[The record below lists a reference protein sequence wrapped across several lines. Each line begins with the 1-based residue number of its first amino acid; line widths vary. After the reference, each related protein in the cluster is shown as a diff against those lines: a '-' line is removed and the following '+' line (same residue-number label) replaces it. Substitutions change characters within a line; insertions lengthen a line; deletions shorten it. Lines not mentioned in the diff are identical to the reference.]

1 MVIEGSPL
9 LPFLVDAAD
18 RKIVLEWLLDLL
30 LYLPPLASAPH
41 EPPAGLSRA
50 AAKRVCGKLADHEVR
65 GELLAAKKRAALRL
79 LDASTDDGAI
89 LFGPAE
95 SMAHW
100 VVAAC
105 DGDSGVER
113 IADGALRKRQE
124 ANLDEPSLIDSLLSL
139 VLGAQPT
146 RSTASE
152 SDPVHG
158 RTAAS
163 TAVRLRAIGLL
174 CRSVGAANRFPGTI
188 QAIFHSVF
196 GSETTPKLQLAGLQ
210 LGYWTVQHCSTPLLV
225 AAGAHLLAGMLKA
238 CASITT

>member
-1 MVIEGSPL
+1 
-9 LPFLVDAAD
+9 
-18 RKIVLEWLLDLL
+18 
-30 LYLPPLASAPH
+30 
-41 EPPAGLSRA
+41 
-50 AAKRVCGKLADHEVR
+50 VR

-79 LDASTDDGAI
+79 LDASTEDGAI

-146 RSTASE
+146 RSSAQPAAASRPCSRERAHHGAPPFPTAASE

-188 QAIFHSVF
+188 QVR
-196 GSETTPKLQLAGLQ
+196 
-210 LGYWTVQHCSTPLLV
+210 W
-225 AAGAHLLAGMLKA
+225 AAEGR
-238 CASITT
+238 

>member
-1 MVIEGSPL
+1 M
-9 LPFLVDAAD
+9 
-18 RKIVLEWLLDLL
+18 
-30 LYLPPLASAPH
+30 
-41 EPPAGLSRA
+41 
-50 AAKRVCGKLADHEVR
+50 R

-79 LDASTDDGAI
+79 LDASTEDGAI

-146 RSTASE
+146 RSSAQ
-152 SDPVHG
+152 P
-158 RTAAS
+158 
-163 TAVRLRAIGLL
+163 
-174 CRSVGAANRFPGTI
+174 
-188 QAIFHSVF
+188 
-196 GSETTPKLQLAGLQ
+196 
-210 LGYWTVQHCSTPLLV
+210 
-225 AAGAHLLAGMLKA
+225 
-238 CASITT
+238 